1 VQRKRKPGTPRTVS
15 RVTQLGVLNI
25 PGSSGSGDEDLRAAA
40 QIIADGA
47 KEIAGVWS
55 RKIPPSIYV
64 TVDGLVATVHASA
77 PDARPA
83 EFRLQHPLFGDRSHW
98 YRAPG
103 EPFLA
108 PALDA
113 RIDRAMQRYANS
125 IDRYAKK
132 HGWK

>member
-1 VQRKRKPGTPRTVS
+1 VRRKRKARSPRTVS
-15 RVTQLGVLNI
+15 RVTQLQVLNV
-25 PGSSGSGDEDLRAAA
+25 GGGGGSGDEDLRAAA
-40 QIIADGA
+40 GIIADGA
-47 KEIAGVWS
+47 KGIAAVWS
-55 RKIPPSIYV
+55 LKIPPSIYV
-64 TVDGLVATVHASA
+64 TVDGLVATVHAAA

-83 EFRLQHPLFGDRSHW
+83 EFRLWHPLFGDRSHW
-98 YRAPG
+98 YGPPG

-113 RIDRAMQRYANS
+113 RIDPAMQRYANS